1 MTGVHMVEKRRSPQ
15 GYRMR
20 AEMLRTLAEMDDH
33 SSNRRM
39 LLQIA
44 DDYDRM
50 AETIEAA
57 EQRDMLRRRT
67 N

>member
-1 MTGVHMVEKRRSPQ
+1 
-15 GYRMR
+15 MR